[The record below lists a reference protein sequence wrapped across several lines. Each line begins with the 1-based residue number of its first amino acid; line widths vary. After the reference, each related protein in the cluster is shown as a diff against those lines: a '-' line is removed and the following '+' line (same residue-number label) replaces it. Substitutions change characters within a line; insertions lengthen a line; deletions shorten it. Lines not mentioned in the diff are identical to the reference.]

1 MVRMIQES
9 PQRLLMLLKKYLLE
23 SIGSPANFPNYDSRS
38 DLGLGKISN
47 FHHWPRSFNSSY
59 PYKDPASIDS
69 DVDEK
74 DQDVAYDDEISTK
87 IRNMMGLDYNV
98 SDFYLKKST
107 DNYYGTPTASMRL
120 DMAKLGEA
128 IVQNR
133 SAGSISPIPN
143 LYSKKSAVL
152 GGANSWNASV
162 KPIQHTRGTKR
173 GYAGAPPSLVDV
185 FFSEDEK
192 NDENAVVAKIRD
204 IVNAYH
210 ELNQI
215 KASNAPE
222 RYIYS
227 GE

>member
-1 MVRMIQES
+1 M
-9 PQRLLMLLKKYLLE
+9 PPKKTLLE

-38 DLGLGKISN
+38 DLGLGKIDN

-59 PYKDPASIDS
+59 PYKDPVAEID
-69 DVDEK
+69 EE
-74 DQDVAYDDEISTK
+74 YDDEEYDDETSTK
-87 IRNMMGLDYNV
+87 IRNMMGLDHSV
-98 SDFYLKKST
+98 SDFYLKRST
-107 DNYYGTPTASMRL
+107 DNYYGTPTASMRF

-128 IVQNR
+128 VVQNR

-173 GYAGAPPSLVDV
+173 GYASAPPSLVDV